1 LVAFLVFDENVF
13 REPIAKPAFAG
24 FLFLICQEE
33 ENQAMEA
40 NAIEILGA
48 DLDEFYASERSRILV
63 VEDDQDT
70 AFLLKQ
76 ILRHA
81 GYDVLSAAN
90 GKEAL
95 NKVNLSFPDLVL
107 LDLMMPEMDG
117 WETIDRLRQVTTTPV
132 IVLTAMA
139 NKENVVTCLQ
149 RGVDDYMTKPFY
161 KAEVI
166 ARVNA
171 VLRRSRTARETSRYV
186 FPQVGLAIDTQT
198 REVRLKNTKIQLTG
212 KEFGVLLALAKHA
225 PEIVHYQKIAQTVWG
240 KDFPQARQR
249 IKYLIY
255 LLRQKFQEVDV
266 ESGDLIINID
276 RLGYKLIT
284 GEG

>member
-1 LVAFLVFDENVF
+1 MEADMIENV
-13 REPIAKPAFAG
+13 
-24 FLFLICQEE
+24 
-33 ENQAMEA
+33 
-40 NAIEILGA
+40 GA

-63 VEDDQDT
+63 VEDDNDT

-81 GYDVLSAAN
+81 GFDVLSATN

-95 NKVNLSFPDLVL
+95 NKVNLGFPDLVL

-117 WETIDRLRQVTTTPV
+117 WETIDHLRQVTSTPV
-132 IVLTAMA
+132 IILTAMA

-149 RGVDDYMTKPFY
+149 RGADDYMTKPFY
-161 KAEVI
+161 KAEVV

-171 VLRRSRTARETSRYV
+171 VLRRSRSARATSRYV

-198 REVRLKNTKIQLTG
+198 REVRLKNAKIQLTG
-212 KEFGVLLALAKHA
+212 KEFGVLLALAKNA
-225 PEIVHYQKIAQTVWG
+225 PEIVHYQKISQSVWG

-249 IKYLIY
+249 IKYLVY
-255 LLRQKFQEVDV
+255 LLRQKFEEVDPA
-266 ESGDLIINID
+266 SGDLILNID
-276 RLGYKLIT
+276 RLGYKLLT
-284 GEG
+284 GEN

>member
-1 LVAFLVFDENVF
+1 
-13 REPIAKPAFAG
+13 
-24 FLFLICQEE
+24 
-33 ENQAMEA
+33 MEA
-40 NAIEILGA
+40 NVIDSVGA
-48 DLDEFYASERSRILV
+48 DLDEFYASERPRILV

-81 GYDVLSAAN
+81 GFDVLSATN

-95 NKVNLSFPDLVL
+95 SKVNLSFPDLVV
-107 LDLMMPEMDG
+107 LDLMMPDMDG
-117 WETIDRLRQVTTTPV
+117 WETIDRLRQVTSTPV
-132 IVLTAMA
+132 IVLTALA
-139 NKENVVTCLQ
+139 NKENIVSCLQ
-149 RGVDDYMTKPFY
+149 RGADDYMTKPFY

-171 VLRRSRTARETSRYV
+171 VLRRSRSARDTSRYV
-186 FPQVGLAIDTQT
+186 YPQIGLAIDTQT
-198 REVRLKNTKIQLTG
+198 REVRLKNAKIQLTG

-255 LLRQKFQEVDV
+255 LLRQKFQEVDN
-266 ESGDLIINID
+266 ELGDLIVNID
-276 RLGYKLIT
+276 RLGYKLFT
-284 GEG
+284 GES